1 MAFAESFSVSQSAL
15 TPSVV
20 TVTDTSTGTDGAI
33 TQRRVYVSTEDG
45 TYLTG
50 DGTVDYDV
58 WAFADASTNLDIL
71 DENTAASIR
80 VDWLSSA
87 NVILYTL
94 TNQYCLPQYAKNFAY
109 YLVQMQANTV
119 TVVQDST
126 YFSNLAQFWTNLRG
140 AINAI
145 EVSDD
150 LSASQNCLN
159 RCTEMETN
167 QAKYF

>member
-15 TPSVV
+15 SPSVV
-20 TVTDTSTGTDGAI
+20 TLTDTSTGSDGAI
-33 TQRRVYVSTEDG
+33 TSRVVYVSDSDG
-45 TYLTG
+45 NYLTG
-50 DGTVDYDV
+50 NGTVDYDV
-58 WAFADASTNLDIL
+58 WDWADASIDLDIL
-71 DENTAASIR
+71 TENTAASIR
-80 VDWLSSA
+80 VDWLNS
-87 NVILYTL
+87 VDTILYTV
-94 TNQYCLPQYAKNFAY
+94 TDQYCLAQYTKNFLY

-126 YFSNLAQFWTNLRG
+126 YFSNLAQLWANLRG

-145 EVSDD
+145 EVASD

-159 RCTEMETN
+159 RCTKMENN